1 MKSLV
6 SALAVLLLL
15 GGCASQS
22 PNYIVLDPQL
32 EKIPQQTTQALP
44 LSVSTR
50 DLRTANYVVKF
61 DEGNGAAKLVSPSDS
76 PRAQLEALL
85 RKGFAN
91 AGYSIDPASARSLHV
106 DLDQLLTLVTEST
119 FGYEAN
125 TRINIKVL
133 ATNGNQ
139 TLAKEFVTKG
149 RKTGPMGA
157 DFATLEL
164 KLNKLMTQIAMAV
177 IQDKEINNFLTQGGQ
192 Q

>member
-6 SALAVLLLL
+6 TALTGLLLL
-15 GGCASQS
+15 GGCASQT

-32 EKIPQQTTQALP
+32 QGISQQTAQALP

-61 DEGNGAAKLVSPSDS
+61 DEGDGAAKLVSPSDS

-85 RKGFAN
+85 RKGFAD

-125 TRINIKVL
+125 TRIDIKVL
-133 ATNGNQ
+133 ATNGSH
-139 TLAKEFVTKG
+139 TLAKEFRTKG
-149 RKTGPMGA
+149 MRQGAMSA

-164 KLNKLMTQIAMAV
+164 ELNKLMTQIATAV
-177 IQDKEINNFLTQGGQ
+177 IQDKELNEFLTQGGQ